1 VNENP
6 FLQIAVLSLII
17 ILFPTFGINVILLFM
32 HLLIVPWDVNPEIF
46 RIGSFAVRWYGLLFA
61 SSFLFGYIIMNRIFK
76 NENLKEEVLDRLTIY
91 MAIGVVAGARLGHCI
106 FYEPSYYLKHPLEIL
121 MIWHGGLASHGAA
134 VGILT
139 AVWLFARKEK
149 KDFLWAIDR
158 IAIVVALSGFFIR
171 MGNLMNSEIY
181 GVETTLPWG
190 FVFLRNHEV
199 APKHPTQIYEGL
211 AYLAI
216 FFLLYRIYWAKKGEH
231 IQGLLIS
238 LICILVFSARFL
250 IEFVKEDQVA
260 FEATMKM
267 NMGQLLSI
275 PFILMGIAGLIWSIK
290 RNKRAVIKTPHP
302 PQGGAKSHA

>member
-1 VNENP
+1 MH
-6 FLQIAVLSLII
+6 FLII
-17 ILFPTFGINVILLFM
+17 
-32 HLLIVPWDVNPEIF
+32 PWNVNPEIF
-46 RIGSFAVRWYGLLFA
+46 RIGSFAIRWYGVLFA
-61 SSFLFGYIIMNRIFK
+61 SSFLFGYIIMHRIFK
-76 NENLKEEVLDRLTIY
+76 NENLGDEVLDRLTIY
-91 MAIGVVAGARLGHCI
+91 MAIGVVVGARLGHCL

-121 MIWHGGLASHGAA
+121 AIWHGGLASHGAA
-134 VGILT
+134 IGILI
-139 AVWLFARKEK
+139 AIWLFVRKEK
-149 KDFLWAIDR
+149 KDYLWALDR

-216 FFLLYRIYWAKKGEH
+216 FFLLYRIYWRKKGEH

-238 LICILVFSARFL
+238 LLLILVFTARFF
-250 IEFVKEDQVA
+250 IEFVKEPQVA
-260 FEATMKM
+260 FEAHMKL

-275 PFILMGIAGLIWSIK
+275 PFILAGILGLYLSIK
-290 RNKRAVIKTPHP
+290 RKKRADIKR
-302 PQGGAKSHA
+302 